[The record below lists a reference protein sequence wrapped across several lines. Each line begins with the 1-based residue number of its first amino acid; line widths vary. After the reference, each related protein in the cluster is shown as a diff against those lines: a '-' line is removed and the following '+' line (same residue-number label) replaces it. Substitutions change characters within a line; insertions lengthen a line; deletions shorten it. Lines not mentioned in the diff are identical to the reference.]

1 VTTGPNGIA
10 FGKPRQLFKGRFGCT
25 GSPTAYD
32 VSPDGSRFLMTEALD
47 PPSQP
52 VTQLRIVLD
61 WFEVLRRAQR
71 AQ

>member
-1 VTTGPNGIA
+1 M
-10 FGKPRQLFKGRFGCT
+10 LFQGRFGYT

-32 VSPDGSRFLMTEALD
+32 VSPDGSRFLMTETLD